1 LPKLP
6 SVDHVGSHADPPCP
20 VKPCPD
26 EPCPDT
32 PLELILTEMR
42 RKFRGGDKDGAV
54 ALARI
59 AAPYLH
65 PRLPAATPAADLATM
80 PDADLDTVRPQS

>member
-6 SVDHVGSHADPPCP
+6 SVGQVGPYADPPCP
-20 VKPCPD
+20 VKPFLVT
-26 EPCPDT
+26 PCPDT
-32 PLELILTEMR
+32 PLALILSEMR
-42 RKFRGGDKDGAV
+42 RKFVEGDKDGAV

-65 PRLPAATPAADLATM
+65 PRLPAATPPADLATM